1 MSVRELPGTAPGTVC
16 YLTKRFPRLS
26 ETFILDEILG
36 LEAHGVPLRLF
47 AVADP
52 GESHV
57 QPDVGKVR
65 GTVVYLRR
73 GAGAGA
79 AVRDHARFLRGHAT
93 LFRRDPR
100 RWSRTAWTMATRE
113 RSMALARHFLEAGGM
128 AREMER
134 VDGVHLHAAFAHGP
148 ASIAYYVHQLTGV
161 PFSFAAH
168 AKDLY
173 LSSPPVL
180 AMKIEASTFV
190 LACSQSATSEL
201 RRIAVAEAARRGT
214 SGDVADKVIL
224 APHGV
229 DVERFH
235 PGGRSDGVDHEGSA
249 GLRIVAVGRLV
260 PKKGYPVLLDAL
272 ADLARR
278 KVDVECRI
286 VGGGDLRDALAA
298 RVAAL
303 GLEGVVTFLGSRT
316 QTEVLDEYREA
327 DVFVQASVITD
338 DGDRDGIPNSVLEAM
353 ACGLPVVATEVAGI
367 PEVVHDGTTGLLV
380 RPEPRL
386 LADALQS
393 LAEDPRLRARLGDDA
408 RRLVV
413 ARYARRTCV
422 ELPAAL
428 LLDRLSYEPVAGV
441 LAR

>member
-1 MSVRELPGTAPGTVC
+1 MSVRELPGTARGTVC

-65 GTVVYLRR
+65 STVVYLRK
-73 GAGAGA
+73 GAGA
-79 AVRDHARFLRGHAT
+79 AVRDNGRFLRGHAT

-278 KVDVECRI
+278 QVDVECRI
-286 VGGGDLRDALAA
+286 VGGGDLRDAL
-298 RVAAL
+298 
-303 GLEGVVTFLGSRT
+303 
-316 QTEVLDEYREA
+316 VLDEYREA
-327 DVFVQASVITD
+327 DVFVQASIITD

-380 RPEPRL
+380 RPEPGL

-413 ARYARRTCV
+413 ARYARRTCI

-428 LLDRLSYEPVAGV
+428 LLDRLSCEPVAEV

>member
-1 MSVRELPGTAPGTVC
+1 MSVRELPGTASDTVC

-73 GAGAGA
+73 GAGA
-79 AVRDHARFLRGHAT
+79 AVRDHVRFLRGHAT

-100 RWSRTAWTMATRE
+100 RWSRTAWTMVTRE
-113 RSMALARHFLEAGGM
+113 RNMALARHFLEAGGM

-134 VDGVHLHAAFAHGP
+134 VDGAHLHAAFAHGP

-173 LSSPPVL
+173 LSSRPVL

-190 LACSQSATSEL
+190 LACSQSAASEL

-235 PGGRSDGVDHEGSA
+235 PRDRSDGVDREGSA

-260 PKKGYPVLLDAL
+260 PKKGYPVLLDAV
-272 ADLARR
+272 AELARR
-278 KVDVECRI
+278 QVDVECRI
-286 VGGGDLRDALAA
+286 VGGGDLRDSLAA

-303 GLEGVVTFLGSRT
+303 GLGDIVTFLGSRT
-316 QTEVLDEYREA
+316 QTGVLDEYREA

-367 PEVVHDGTTGLLV
+367 PEVVHDGETGLLV
-380 RPEPRL
+380 RPEPGL

-413 ARYARRTCV
+413 ARYARRTCI

-428 LLDRLSYEPVAGV
+428 LLDRLSCEPVAGV